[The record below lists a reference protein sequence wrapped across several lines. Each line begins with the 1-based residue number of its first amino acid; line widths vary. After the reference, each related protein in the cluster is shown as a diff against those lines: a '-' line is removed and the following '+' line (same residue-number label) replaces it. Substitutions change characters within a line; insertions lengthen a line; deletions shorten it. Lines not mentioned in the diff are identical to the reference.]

1 LSIVIMLL
9 MVVVFFGAFRRWYE
23 LLHVKTLLV
32 DPYGLKVLEVVK
44 E

>member
-1 LSIVIMLL
+1 MAL

-23 LLHVKTLLV
+23 LLHIKTTV
-32 DPYGLKVLEVVK
+32 IDPYGLKVLKVVK